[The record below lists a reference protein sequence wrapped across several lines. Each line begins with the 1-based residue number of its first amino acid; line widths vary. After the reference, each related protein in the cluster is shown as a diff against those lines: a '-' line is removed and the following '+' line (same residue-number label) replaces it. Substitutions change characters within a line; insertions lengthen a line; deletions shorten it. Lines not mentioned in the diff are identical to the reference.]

1 MRNKQFIG
9 KIDIWLFVIYLAL
22 MTIGLL
28 SIYAAAFNADHPH
41 IWDFSQNY
49 GKQLVFIGVSLLIG
63 FLILLID
70 AKVFNTFAYV
80 IYGLSIF
87 CLLLVLAIGS
97 KISGSTS
104 WIQLGPISF
113 QPSEFAKFGTALAYR
128 SAAVS
133 CCPACFT
140 GSPRSAAR
148 SFSAPCL
155 SASS

>member
-70 AKVFNTFAYV
+70 AKVFITEYA
-80 IYGLSIF
+80 
-87 CLLLVLAIGS
+87 
-97 KISGSTS
+97 
-104 WIQLGPISF
+104 
-113 QPSEFAKFGTALAYR
+113 
-128 SAAVS
+128 
-133 CCPACFT
+133 
-140 GSPRSAAR
+140 
-148 SFSAPCL
+148 
-155 SASS
+155 